1 MWCRLQNLCLL
12 ELGSLLFLS
21 VWNFWCFKVTCCSL
35 ARICSYQCDI
45 YLTCGHFGLK
55 WHPPRNF
62 AHPPKNCRPIQV
74 FFPTLGKGC
83 LTLPLLQRISKQRSP
98 QMKKGVAFDSLVR
111 RHSFCFPCFARVCML
126 YLIYKYGISYVHF
139 SVRFVWLFNLV
150 VLQ

>member
-1 MWCRLQNLCLL
+1 MSFTEPVPSGTWQSSVLISVKLL
-12 ELGSLLFLS
+12 MFQGDVLF
-21 VWNFWCFKVTCCSL
+21 L

-62 AHPPKNCRPIQV
+62 VHRFMQRRGTPEHRGALATSSCIVLGHP
-74 FFPTLGKGC
+74 G
-83 LTLPLLQRISKQRSP
+83 LQRISKQRSP

-139 SVRFVWLFNLV
+139 SVRFV
-150 VLQ
+150 